1 MAVEKR
7 NPLPAGAYLIVVQT
21 MHLDAFR
28 EWLDRNRATVEVLE
42 TKPVVESTSTAP
54 GVEVSTPVG
63 AWFGFRVSKPTQWE
77 GPGWPDIATEQLW
90 KEYGGILDR
99 SAWQWTAEQTA
110 QDIADAAPKIG
121 LGLVALATAVAAIIF
136 AKRSD

>member
-7 NPLPAGAYLIVVQT
+7 NPLPAGTYLIVVQT
-21 MHLDAFR
+21 IHLDAFR
-28 EWLDRNRATVEVLE
+28 QWLDRNRATVEVLE
-42 TKPVVESTSTAP
+42 TKPVVESDSGMP

-77 GPGWPDIATEQLW
+77 GPGWPDIATEALW

-121 LGLVALATAVAAIIF
+121 LGIAAAAAIALGIF
-136 AKRSD
+136 IAVKRD